1 MMATQHNR
9 RFAVTQRREKV
20 TELYVKSWSQASI
33 AGELNV
39 SQSTVSEDV
48 QYVRRKW
55 EQSAIR
61 NFDELRTRELHKLD
75 FIEREAWDAWER
87 SKKPAQSATV
97 TGEGNGQQTR
107 KSMKNQTGDPRFLD
121 QVSKCISHRRA
132 ITGLDAPLQVA
143 DVTPPPPEETAEQRK
158 ARVDEI
164 FRAAGVAI
172 EKGEPRRR
180 RLISPDSDSQP

>member
-1 MMATQHNR
+1 MATKHNR

-20 TELYVKSWSQASI
+20 TDLYVKGWSQAAI
-33 AGELNV
+33 AIELNI

-55 EQSAIR
+55 EQSAMC
-61 NFDELRTRELHKLD
+61 NFGELRARELHKLD
-75 FIEREAWDAWER
+75 YMEKEAWSAWER
-87 SKKPAQSATV
+87 SQKPAQSATV

-132 ITGLDAPLQVA
+132 ITGLDAPLQMA
-143 DVTPPPPEETAEQRK
+143 DVTPPPPEETPEQRK
-158 ARVDEI
+158 ARLEDI
-164 FRAAGVAI
+164 FRMAVLAAERTA
-172 EKGEPRRR
+172 PQR
-180 RLISPDSDSQP
+180 RLKSPDAEG